1 MGAREGCTQRAATA
15 GGRAPRRSELH
26 AAKDYSG
33 LSHFSGRRTR
43 RRESRS
49 CFAVRRRR
57 HSHQYGRLRAR
68 PTARRSR
75 RAPARRGHRAAAFRS
90 RSLRPRVRARRACSR
105 GGSRG
110 GSARSLADARHVLA
124 VTFTRR
130 AAGELV
136 DRIDALGVDAAVTAG
151 TFHALALAQLRRRA
165 TENRRELPRILDRK
179 ARVLGPLL
187 RASGPQGTLAIAD
200 VATEIE
206 WAKARMIPP
215 ERYAAAA
222 RAAERRLPRSPAELA
237 DLYAR
242 YEAEKRKR
250 RWLDFDDLLG
260 WCADAIEH
268 DDDFAA
274 AQRWRFRHLFV
285 DEFQD
290 ATPLQLRLLRAWLGD
305 RPDLCVV
312 GDGAQAIYAFAGADA
327 SPLVDFARH
336 FPGGRTVAL
345 AYNYRSTDAIVA
357 VAEAALGPAS
367 GVERDAPA
375 RGAPGRPARRDPRL
389 RRRRRGS
396 RRGRRRVL
404 ARVHRRRAVASH
416 GRAVPHQRAV
426 VVVRSR
432 AHPPGRAVPRHRR
445 AAVRGAAG
453 GARAARPTARG
464 RPERAPGDRSRSISA
479 TSRPTSTKNRRRSD
493 DRRRRRPTPA
503 ASQPRRASD
512 DELRTHRDALLRFGR
527 EYLAGEHGPG
537 SVAGFVSWLDLATRG
552 ESSDE
557 RGVDL
562 VTFHRAKGLEWQVVF
577 VTGLERGL
585 VPISWATHA
594 IGPRRGATVA
604 ARRARARRRLGALL
618 VGTRAHRVRP
628 AGRRASRPRG
638 SPSSNARRGARASS
652 RSIPRQRLGQ
662 ALATLQHT
670 TPPAPTSHARRIKR

>member
-1 MGAREGCTQRAATA
+1 MPDRLLDDLDAHQRAAVTETHLPLAILAPA
-15 GGRAPRRSELH
+15 G
-26 AAKDYSG
+26 SG
-33 LSHFSGRRTR
+33 KTRVLTR
-43 RRESRS
+43 RI
-49 CFAVRRRR
+49 AW
-57 HSHQYGRLRAR
+57 
-68 PTARRSR
+68 
-75 RAPARRGHRAAAFRS
+75 
-90 RSLRPRVRARRACSR
+90 RVREE
-105 GGSRG
+105 
-110 GSARSLADARHVLA
+110 LAEARHVLA

-165 TENRRELPRILDRK
+165 TESRRELPSILDRK
-179 ARVLGPLL
+179 ARVIGRLL

-222 RAAERRLPRSPAELA
+222 RAAERRLARSPAELA

-250 RWLDFDDLLG
+250 RLLDFDDLLG
-260 WCADAIEH
+260 WCADAIER

-367 GVERDAPA
+367 GVERDAPRAVRPADRSVEIRAFGDDAEEADAIADACWHEFTNGVAWYRIGVLFRTNAQSSLFEAALTRRGVPFRVTGGQRFAA
-375 RGAPGRPARRDPRL
+375 RPAVRVLLDRLREADRNAPGRPFTEHLGDLAADVDAGPSADDPPLDDLPAADTGVEEAARLP
-389 RRRRRGS
+389 
-396 RRGRRRVL
+396 
-404 ARVHRRRAVASH
+404 
-416 GRAVPHQRAV
+416 
-426 VVVRSR
+426 
-432 AHPPGRAVPRHRR
+432 
-445 AAVRGAAG
+445 GAAS
-453 GARAARPTARG
+453 
-464 RPERAPGDRSRSISA
+464 E
-479 TSRPTSTKNRRRSD
+479 
-493 DRRRRRPTPA
+493 
-503 ASQPRRASD
+503 

-527 EYLAGEHGPG
+527 EYLAAEHGPG

-562 VTFHRAKGLEWQVVF
+562 VTFHRAKGLEWQIVF

-585 VPISWATHA
+585 VPISWATT
-594 IGPRRGATVA
+594 PT
-604 ARRARARRRLGALL
+604 ARAEERRLLHVAL
-618 VGTRAHRVRP
+618 GRAEDAVICSWARERT
-628 AGRRASRPRG
+628 AYGRRVTRRPTPWLAELERAAG
-638 SPSSNARRGARASS
+638 SMRVEPVD
-652 RSIPRQRLGQ
+652 PKEQLGQ
-662 ALATLQHT
+662 ALATLQHS
-670 TPPAPTSHARRIKR
+670 TPPAPTSHARRIRR